1 MALNI
6 TCTSTTGRYWVGAGP
21 KLGFTS
27 PAGEAAA
34 AIAALQRCVHE
45 SQVGGVG
52 SRVWGSGFGVKGV
65 LSAAPSSVGMG

>member
-6 TCTSTTGRYWVGAGP
+6 TSTIGP

-27 PAGEAAA
+27 PAAEAAA
-34 AIAALQRCVHE
+34 AIAALQRCVQE

-52 SRVWGSGFGVKGV
+52 SRVWGSGFG
-65 LSAAPSSVGMG
+65 LRAF